1 MMQVRCQR
9 CGWMYTLSRDSIG
22 YAVAETEESGAEY
35 YQENCPKCRN
45 VIKIQVTELRKRL
58 PADYVLPQL
67 PPRPT
72 PIHVVKKDEEAKAVT
87 PPRQA
92 APAAAPE
99 PQKTPTT
106 SAKSAPQRKTTSK
119 AKPAPKS
126 KTGAKSKS
134 KPKTK
139 TAPKRKSGK

>member
-45 VIKIQVTELRKRL
+45 VIKIQVKDLRRRL

-67 PPRPT
+67 PPKPT
-72 PIHVVKKDEEAKAVT
+72 PIHVVKKDEEAKVAT
-87 PPRQA
+87 PASAPVA
-92 APAAAPE
+92 APR
-99 PQKTPTT
+99 PQKTAT
-106 SAKSAPQRKTTSK
+106 
-119 AKPAPKS
+119 AKPAPKR
-126 KTGAKSKS
+126 KTTPKAKSAPKSKAGAKS

-139 TAPKRKSGK
+139 SAPKRKTGKK